1 MRMMIIAMTDDS
13 RVGQDYYHDAVDNS
27 DVGCNGTLMLDNTA
41 RRQAWHR

>member
-27 DVGCNGTLMLDNTA
+27 AVGCNGN
-41 RRQAWHR
+41 